1 MANTRFVKTTKGR
14 NQQVIVGT
22 PIALSTDA
30 TIALF
35 LANAPTG
42 EIGVYDGNGARHTDA
57 INPNEIVTFLQ
68 KKSDGSVK
76 KTTPVKFSDLT
87 PTRKTYVA
95 PVKAVGSLGWSGTAG
110 AINLAAAVAAGKS
123 YELAIIELTDGF
135 DPFPTWNFEYQAI
148 GTDTEIDVMQALA
161 KKINDFTALHYKSN
175 QPLVG
180 AKVKADATYSNYA
193 LGAGGTLTVTN
204 GSTSIVTAVGT
215 ANFVVGDYISFDAA
229 AAPTDAIGDIYKI
242 VGNPD
247 ANTWTLNR
255 AYQGATQT
263 FIEAEAEGTRVKKV
277 ATFVATGLVF
287 TSLYDNTTFNIIAR
301 QELKYATIVNLSA
314 YTRGVGTPEQVMDLE
329 LEGNAMDG
337 NTAGNT
343 VYGNEAYG
351 NPDKFA
357 NSNGLTE
364 TYDYFNLN
372 ANPIATLVSPPTQG
386 RWFQQITIAAPKS
399 AGGMTLALNTLLGLS

>member
-57 INPNEIVTFLQ
+57 ITANEIVTFLQ

-110 AINLAAAVAAGKS
+110 ALSLPSAVAAGKL
-123 YELAIIELTDGF
+123 YEMAIIELTDGF
-135 DPFPTWNFEYQAI
+135 DPFPTWNFEYQAN
-148 GTDTEIDVMQALA
+148 GTDAEIDIMQNLA

-175 QPLVG
+175 QPLVY
-180 AKVKADATYSNYA
+180 AQVKANATYSAYA
-193 LGAGGTLTVTN
+193 IGAGGTLTVTN
-204 GSTSIVTAVGT
+204 GSTTVTTAVGT
-215 ANFVVGDYISFDAA
+215 INFVIGDYVSFNAS
-229 AAPTDAIGDIYKI
+229 AAPTDAVGDIYKI

-263 FIEAEAEGTRVKKV
+263 FIEAEAEGTRVNKA
-277 ATFVATGLVF
+277 ATFVATGLLL

-314 YTRGVGTPEQVMDLE
+314 YTRGVGTAQQVLDLE

-343 VYGNEAYG
+343 QFGNEAYG
-351 NPDKFA
+351 DPDRFA
-357 NSNGLTE
+357 KDNGTTE

-372 ANPIATLVSPPTQG
+372 ANPQATLVSAPTQG
-386 RWFQQITIAAPKS
+386 KWFQQITLAVPKS
-399 AGGMTLALNTLLGLS
+399 AGGMTAALNTLLGLS

>member
-42 EIGVYDGNGARHTDA
+42 EIGVYDGNGARHTDLITA
-57 INPNEIVTFLQ
+57 NEIVTFLQ

-76 KTTPVKFSDLT
+76 KTTPVKFSALT
-87 PTRKTYVA
+87 PTRKSYVA
-95 PVKAVGSLGWSGTAG
+95 PVKAVGSLGWSGSTG
-110 AINLAAAVAAGKS
+110 AANLASAVAAGKL
-123 YELAIIELTDGF
+123 YEIAIIELTDGF
-135 DPFPTWNFEYQAI
+135 DPFPTWNFEYQAV
-148 GTDTEIDVMQALA
+148 GTDTELDVMQGLA
-161 KKINDFTALHYKSN
+161 KKINDFNALSYKSN
-175 QPLVG
+175 QPLVY
-180 AKVKADATYSNYA
+180 AQVKADATYGNYTT
-193 LGAGGTLTVTN
+193 AGTATATN
-204 GSTSIVTAVGT
+204 GSTTVALTAAMDVAVG
-215 ANFVVGDYISFDAA
+215 DSISFNAS

-242 VGNPD
+242 TAVSAGVSF
-247 ANTWTLNR
+247 TLNR

-263 FIEAEAEGTRVKKV
+263 FIAAEASGTRVKKV
-277 ATFVATGLVF
+277 TVPVATGLLF

-314 YTRGVGTPEQVMDLE
+314 YTRGVGTSEQVMDLE
-329 LEGNAMDG
+329 LEGNAYDG
-337 NTAGNT
+337 NTAGNS

-357 NSNGLTE
+357 NTNGVAE

-386 RWFQQITIAAPKS
+386 NWFQQITIAAPKS
-399 AGGMTLALNTLLGLS
+399 AGGITAALNTLLGT